1 MEGVRHALQK
11 QKTVISPVFE
21 AFAVLAEEV
30 RSTSSNLVRG
40 EYTSSEHLSKMKMA
54 IGGVDV
60 AANKPLDRVKRVPFW
75 GGRPLERLVDGRFRF
90 IDGRLVRRP
99 VESVDRGQVGLDLT
113 NRDED
118 VRLPRSYPARPPG
131 HVAFVGLAAR

>member
-11 QKTVISPVFE
+11 QKAVISPVFE

-40 EYTSSEHLSKMKMA
+40 EYTSSEHLGKMKMT

-60 AANKPLDRVKRVPFW
+60 AAYKPLDRVKRVPFW
-75 GGRPLERLVDGRFRF
+75 GLIGSSYVNRFSDG
-90 IDGRLVRRP
+90 V
-99 VESVDRGQVGLDLT
+99 LT
-113 NRDED
+113 D
-118 VRLPRSYPARPPG
+118 
-131 HVAFVGLAAR
+131 GLAGL